1 MTFAQTPLHR
11 ALQALT
17 RGRGSRLLGAGL
29 CVALLS
35 ACTLSP
41 DYHRPELNSSAAQ
54 FKHAEG
60 WTQASPSDA
69 IARGAWW
76 EIYGDAGLNALVEE
90 LNRSNQTVAQSEA
103 QYRQA
108 QALVRSSRAALFP
121 SLDLSASK
129 NRSAQ
134 GTGSSSSSLSN
145 NSSGIRNTYNAQLGV
160 SWEIDLWGKLRET
173 MNANEASAEASF
185 ADLASIRLSQQSE
198 LVQNYLQLRVIDE
211 QKRLLEATVAAYER
225 SLRMN
230 ENQYRAGV
238 AGPDAVAQ
246 ARTQLKSTQADLI
259 DLIWQRAQFENA
271 IAVLLGKAP
280 ADFALADSKA
290 IPALPQIPV
299 SLPSQLLERRPDIAA
314 AERNV
319 MAANANIGVSR
330 AAYFPDLSLSMS
342 GGYSSSSFSNWIE
355 LPNRYW
361 SVGPQLALTLFDAG
375 KRSAEVDRTVAV
387 YDQTVAQYRQTV
399 LDGFKEVENLLVQL
413 KVYGDEAVV
422 RQEALDAAR
431 ESLRLT
437 ENQYRAGLIG
447 YLDVVNVQTTALS
460 NERSVLNLLQGRL
473 VASVQLVAALGG
485 GWDAEQAFAEQDSKP
500 RAARCTS
507 CRRCWPASRC
517 CSAPWMPCAP
527 AGWLGIW
534 KMQATPAWAIPLP
547 PPCARPRA
555 RPAGWCCPAT
565 CR

>member
-1 MTFAQTPLHR
+1 MNFAQTPLHR
-11 ALQALT
+11 AFTRLT

-29 CVALLS
+29 CVAMLS

-41 DYHRPELNSSAAQ
+41 DYHRPELSTPAQ
-54 FKHAEG
+54 FKQAEG
-60 WTQASPSDA
+60 WTQAKPSDA
-69 IARGAWW
+69 LARGAWW

-90 LNRSNQTVAQSEA
+90 LNRNNQTVAQYEA

-108 QALVRSSRAALFP
+108 QALVRSSRGALFP
-121 SLDLSASK
+121 SLDLSVGK
-129 NRSAQ
+129 TRSAQ

-160 SWEIDLWGKLRET
+160 SWELDLWGKLRET
-173 MNANEASAEASF
+173 LNANEASAEASF
-185 ADLASIRLSQQSE
+185 ADLAAIRLSLQSE

-211 QKRLLEATVAAYER
+211 QKRLLEATVAAYAR

-259 DLIWQRAQFENA
+259 DLAWQRAQYENA

-280 ADFALADSKA
+280 ADFALADSND
-290 IPALPQIPV
+290 IPALPQIPLA
-299 SLPSQLLERRPDIAA
+299 LPSQLLERRPDIAS

-319 MAANANIGVSR
+319 MAANANIGVAR
-330 AAYFPDLSLSMS
+330 AAYFPDLTLSMS

-361 SVGPQLALTLFDAG
+361 SVGPQLAMTLFDAG
-375 KRSAEVDRTVAV
+375 RRSAEVDRTVAV

-399 LDGFKEVENLLVQL
+399 LDGFREVENYLVQL

-460 NERSVLNLLQGRL
+460 NERSVLTLLQGRL
-473 VASVQLVAALGG
+473 VASVQLIAALGG
-485 GWDAEQAFAEQDSKP
+485 GWEAQQAFAEAQESGQD
-500 RAARCTS
+500 
-507 CRRCWPASRC
+507 
-517 CSAPWMPCAP
+517 
-527 AGWLGIW
+527 
-534 KMQATPAWAIPLP
+534 
-547 PPCARPRA
+547 
-555 RPAGWCCPAT
+555 
-565 CR
+565 